1 MYNLFYF
8 VANFYSLANFIRNG
22 FKKVW
27 SRVKCAK
34 ISVIVIK
41 LMYKV
46 QDERKK
52 ANILLV

>member
-46 QDERKK
+46 QDERRK